1 MARARPTTPA
11 RRLATI
17 LLAVAFALGPIACG
31 RASEPPSAPV
41 LGTLPDFALVDQ
53 EGSGFGSDELRGT
66 VWIAD
71 FIFTRCPD
79 MCPMLSSVMARVQ
92 RQLARDP
99 AFADVRLVSISVD
112 PEHDTPERLAAYA
125 AKYGAEPDRWFFLT
139 GERQAIWRLSKEGFR
154 LAVGESP
161 RGADAP
167 LFHSDKFVLADRAGR
182 IRGYYDATDQE
193 ALLALMRDL
202 RGVAAEAVG
211 AAPLAPG
218 A

>member
-1 MARARPTTPA
+1 MARPLPTTLPH
-11 RRLATI
+11 RLGAS
-17 LLAVAFALGPIACG
+17 LLAAALALGSFACG
-31 RASEPPSAPV
+31 RGAESPSAPV

-53 EGSGFGSDELRGT
+53 DGSGFGSDELRGT

-92 RQLARDP
+92 RQLEEDP

-112 PEHDTPERLAAYA
+112 PEYDTPERLATYA
-125 AKYGAEPDRWFFLT
+125 AKYGAERDRWFFLT
-139 GERQAIWRLSKEGFR
+139 GARQAIWRLSKDGFR
-154 LAVGESP
+154 LPVDESP
-161 RGADAP
+161 GSADAP
-167 LFHSDKFVLADRAGR
+167 ILHTDKFVLTDRDGR

-193 ALLALMRDL
+193 ALLALMRDV
-202 RGVAAEAVG
+202 RGVAAETVG
-211 AAPLAPG
+211 AGPAAPG